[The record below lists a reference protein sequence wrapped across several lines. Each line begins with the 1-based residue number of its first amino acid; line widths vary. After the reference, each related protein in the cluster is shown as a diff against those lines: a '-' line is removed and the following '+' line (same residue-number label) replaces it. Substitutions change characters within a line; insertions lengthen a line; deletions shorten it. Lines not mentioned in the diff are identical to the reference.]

1 MKSLT
6 IKTLKVYLYD
16 KNSYRKKLIL
26 IGDAIAMG
34 GGTEIE
40 MFQNGDVLLT
50 FKITKKKKG
59 YEILSKRTDLLFS
72 RNYCTITLK
81 MTAVDDSG
89 KEKRFTGRGNNCIII
104 NYYKNFDGEYIKAIL
119 QPPPNGKSALEFL
132 EK

>member
-1 MKSLT
+1 MKGLT

-34 GGTEIE
+34 SNIGIE
-40 MFQNGDVLLT
+40 MFPNNDIRLT

-59 YEILSKRTDLLFS
+59 YEILSKRPDVLFS
-72 RNYCTITLK
+72 RKCTITLK

-89 KEKRFTGRGNNCIII
+89 KEKRFTGRSKNCIII
-104 NYYKNFDGEYIKAIL
+104 DYYQNLDGEYIKAIL
-119 QPPPNGKSALEFL
+119 QPLPNGESTLELF

>member
-26 IGDAIAMG
+26 IGDGIAMG
-34 GGTEIE
+34 SNTGIE
-40 MFQNGDVLLT
+40 MFPSNDIRLT

-59 YEILSKRTDLLFS
+59 YEILSKRSDVLFS
-72 RNYCTITLK
+72 RNCTITLK

-89 KEKRFTGRGNNCIII
+89 QEKRFTGRGKNCRIID
-104 NYYKNFDGEYIKAIL
+104 YYENFDGEYIKAML
-119 QPPPNGKSALEFL
+119 QPLPNGESAIELF

>member
-34 GGTEIE
+34 DNTGIE
-40 MFQNGDVLLT
+40 MFPNGDIRLT

-59 YEILSKRTDLLFS
+59 YEILSKRPDVLFS
-72 RNYCTITLK
+72 RNCTITLK

-89 KEKRFTGRGNNCIII
+89 KEKRFTGRGKILIII
-104 NYYKNFDGEYIKAIL
+104 NYYKNFDGEYIKAII
-119 QPPPNGKSALEFL
+119 QPPSNGKSALEFL

>member
-1 MKSLT
+1 MKGLT

-34 GGTEIE
+34 SNIGIE
-40 MFQNGDVLLT
+40 MFPNNDIRLT

-59 YEILSKRTDLLFS
+59 YEILFKRPDVLFS
-72 RNYCTITLK
+72 RNCTITLK
-81 MTAVDDSG
+81 MTVVDDSG
-89 KEKRFTGRGNNCIII
+89 KEKRFTGRGKKCIITD
-104 NYYKNFDGEYIKAIL
+104 YYQNLDGEYIKAIL
-119 QPPPNGKSALEFL
+119 QPLSNGELALEFF